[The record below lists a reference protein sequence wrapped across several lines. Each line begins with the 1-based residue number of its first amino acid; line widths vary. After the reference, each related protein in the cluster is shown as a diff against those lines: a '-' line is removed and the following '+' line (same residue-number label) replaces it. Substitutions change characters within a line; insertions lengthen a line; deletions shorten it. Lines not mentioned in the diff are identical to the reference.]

1 MSETLFRTGIIGAT
15 GFIGAP
21 YRAEIRA
28 CHQAQMIALCAR
40 RKDLLKTAAQEDG
53 APFYTQSWEEVI
65 THPEVNFVI
74 VATPDALHH
83 EAVMACAKH
92 GKHLLCEKPVGMNA
106 SQAREMMQA
115 FLHSDP
121 PLGHFV
127 PFWTR
132 YVKVFQ
138 VAREMI
144 QSGELGEI
152 RSTLFRWH
160 NPRPPNMPL
169 TWRDNPELS
178 SAGTIADVGSHA
190 YDTIRWMIGLEAE
203 KVLAH
208 GQRLT
213 HGKPDLGEINLRE
226 AIEKGQQT
234 DTASMPSKPGGH
246 FDYASVSCLF
256 SNGASGLF
264 VLSHAGSVRKFLAP
278 EIELHGTKA
287 SLSADRYTGKIKLIR
302 QNQELETLHELPP
315 AFEFGNRFEQYVFPA
330 LSPMIKG
337 TRSSVPH
344 PTLEDGWLAQRFT
357 DAAYLS
363 AKDGHW
369 RPV

>member
-1 MSETLFRTGIIGAT
+1 
-15 GFIGAP
+15 
-21 YRAEIRA
+21 
-28 CHQAQMIALCAR
+28 
-40 RKDLLKTAAQEDG
+40 
-53 APFYTQSWEEVI
+53 
-65 THPEVNFVI
+65 
-74 VATPDALHH
+74 
-83 EAVMACAKH
+83 
-92 GKHLLCEKPVGMNA
+92 
-106 SQAREMMQA
+106 
-115 FLHSDP
+115 
-121 PLGHFV
+121 
-127 PFWTR
+127 
-132 YVKVFQ
+132 
-138 VAREMI
+138 
-144 QSGELGEI
+144 
-152 RSTLFRWH
+152 
-160 NPRPPNMPL
+160 
-169 TWRDNPELS
+169 
-178 SAGTIADVGSHA
+178 
-190 YDTIRWMIGLEAE
+190 
-203 KVLAH
+203 
-208 GQRLT
+208 
-213 HGKPDLGEINLRE
+213 
-226 AIEKGQQT
+226 
-234 DTASMPSKPGGH
+234 MPSKPGGH